1 MESRR
6 EKRRDESQEKRQFNV
21 YLQPSLIREVK
32 RAAIDADLTL
42 GELVEAALKAY
53 LAGLSKARGAGPQ

>member
-1 MESRR
+1 MESKR

-53 LAGLSKARGAGPQ
+53 LAGLSNARGAGPQ

>member
-1 MESRR
+1 MDSTRA
-6 EKRRDESQEKRQFNV
+6 KRTDQSQEKRQFNV

-53 LAGLSKARGAGPQ
+53 LASLSKARGVRPQ